1 MNPDLQEIPPSKSLY
16 ACLIFGVLLT
26 LLYFLATWNLDINLA
41 DEGFYWYGAQRIL
54 HGEVPFLDFMA
65 YDPGR
70 YYIGALVMQVVGS
83 DGIWAARLAAYLVLA
98 LLVSLGI
105 YLALLSFQGTR
116 KAQIFYSAVVAL
128 VLIIWT
134 YPTFRTFD
142 FLAGVLLIL
151 AVSIF
156 LRHRSLRGWFF
167 SGLLLGLV
175 AILGRNHGVYGVFAH
190 LLALAII
197 YLDRESI
204 KPAGRTYL
212 AWVFGV
218 CVGYL
223 PIILLAVF
231 VDGFAQAFF
240 ESIKFIF
247 ESSATNIALPVPWPW
262 TVDIGKLGLVWS
274 AIFMMK
280 GLFFIGLLAFAVIG
294 LGYVALARK
303 SGRSLM
309 SGEAGNSVFLAS
321 ICLALPYAQY
331 AFSRADIEHLAPS
344 TLPLIFGV
352 LSIPIAHKSKARILV
367 GVLLVFSGLMVMLGT
382 QPALR
387 YFVLRDQLEAYAIG
401 RDKILIPA
409 DQATILR
416 GFDRLIDAEKLKGG
430 SFLALPN
437 YPTVHAIHS
446 SKMPIWEI
454 YSLFNRPKPFEE
466 KEIARMEKNMP
477 SLVILSNHALDQNEG
492 LRYSNMHPEIYRW
505 LNTQYRKELRE
516 NNIEI
521 YRRN

>member
-1 MNPDLQEIPPSKSLY
+1 MNPALPEFPRSKCLL
-16 ACLIFGVLLT
+16 ACSIVGVVLT
-26 LLYFLATWNLDINLA
+26 LLYFLAAWNLDINMA
-41 DEGFYWYGAQRIL
+41 DEGFYWYGAQRTL

-83 DGIWAARLAAYLVLA
+83 DGIWAARLASYLVLG

-116 KAQIFYSAVVAL
+116 KAQILYSAVVAL
-128 VLIIWT
+128 ILIIWA

-167 SGLLLGLV
+167 AGLILGLV
-175 AILGRNHGVYGVFAH
+175 AILGRNHGVYGVFGH
-190 LLALAII
+190 LVALAII
-197 YLDRESI
+197 YLDRESV
-204 KPAGRTYL
+204 KPTVPTYF
-212 AWVFGV
+212 AWVLGV
-218 CVGYL
+218 FVGYL

-231 VDGFAQAFF
+231 VDGFAQAFY
-240 ESIKFIF
+240 ESIKFIL
-247 ESSATNIALPVPWPW
+247 ESSATNIPLPVPWPW
-262 TVDIGKLGLVWS
+262 PVDIGKNGLVWS
-274 AIFMMK
+274 AVLMMK
-280 GLFFIGLLAFAVIG
+280 GLFFVGLLAFPIIG

-303 SGRSLM
+303 SGWSLM

-344 TLPLIFGV
+344 LLPLIFGM
-352 LSIPIAHKSKARILV
+352 LSIPIARKSKARILV
-367 GVLLVFSGLMVMLGT
+367 GVLLVFSGAIVMLGT

-387 YFVLRDQLEAYAIG
+387 YFVLREQLEVYAMG
-401 RDKILIPA
+401 PDEMLIPA
-409 DQATILR
+409 DQAEILR
-416 GFDRLIDAEKLKGG
+416 GFDLLIVEEKLKGG

-437 YPTVHAIHS
+437 FPTVHAIHS
-446 SKMPIWEI
+446 SKMQIWEI
-454 YSLFNRPKPFEE
+454 YSLFNRPKLFEE
-466 KEIARMEKNMP
+466 KEIVRMEKNKP
-477 SLVILSNHALDQNEG
+477 SLVILSNHALDKNEA
-492 LRYSNMHPEIYRW
+492 LRYSNMHPVTYRW
-505 LNTQYRKELRE
+505 LNTHYRKESLE

-521 YRRN
+521 YRRK